1 MKTRQP
7 SSAGDKGEIEMAKC
21 NNYMQGGGAKKG
33 WVVGVAGKVGG
44 KVDAHFLLATRKTWS
59 WNLSQWLLLQ
69 TSENYALLPL
79 KISIN

>member
-7 SSAGDKGEIEMAKC
+7 SSASDKGEIEMAKC

-44 KVDAHFLLATRKTWS
+44 KVDAHFLLATRKT
-59 WNLSQWLLLQ
+59 
-69 TSENYALLPL
+69 
-79 KISIN
+79 